1 MRSIRQTTINLGAM
15 LLLGL
20 ALVFLVYGTFSLRS
34 SMRKLDAA
42 VAAEKTA
49 HFLADD
55 MREASDFLTDEAR
68 LFAVTQGVED
78 LRLYWIEADVTKR
91 REKSILGLTAMGS
104 TAEEARLLALAK
116 ERSDFLMNDEI
127 LSMRLVA
134 EAIGLPRS
142 GMPARVAAT
151 GLSPADEA
159 LPPEGKLDRAR
170 DLVFGPAYM
179 EQKAAIM
186 EAIDHFDVLSRSRM
200 ASETAKAHE
209 LSERSFLLVICL
221 CVLCLAGAVL
231 FLAIYY
237 RQIALPIEGYTRAL
251 AGLGEEKAAPLLPS
265 LVPSG
270 TRELATLAETFNR
283 RGLEVMEFQ
292 KALRDSEAR
301 MRAHREMMPL
311 GEIEVDRGR
320 RICSWNPAAERIFG
334 FSEAEALG
342 ADLLDLIVPESAR
355 AEVLGV
361 IRALTAGTQI
371 DRHVNAN
378 RRKDGRE
385 IHCEWFNT
393 PLFDSEGAWF
403 GWAAI
408 VRDITR
414 EREEQEK
421 ILYLSRHDS
430 LTGLLNRRYLLERL
444 EETRARAHRTGTP
457 YTVIMVDIDRFKA
470 FNDLH
475 GHECGDLVLRSAA
488 NAMNRS
494 LRSTDFVGRWGGEEF
509 LIILPETDLAGGF
522 DLGERIRQEVA
533 GSPVEYRGE
542 TLHVTVTV
550 GVAAC
555 LDADEAIDDN
565 VRRADSALLEGKA
578 QGRNR
583 TVAAPGA

>member
-1 MRSIRQTTINLGAM
+1 MRSIRQSTINSGAM
-15 LLLGL
+15 LFLGL
-20 ALVFLVYGTFSLRS
+20 GLVFLMYGTFSLRS

-49 HFLADD
+49 HLLGDD
-55 MREASDFLTDEAR
+55 MREASDYLTDQVR
-68 LFAVTQGVED
+68 LFAVRQEVED
-78 LRLYWIEADVTKR
+78 LRLYWIEADVTRR
-91 REKSILGLTAMGS
+91 REKSILGLSSMGG
-104 TAEEARLLALAK
+104 TAEEAELLALAK

-134 EAIGLPRS
+134 EAIGLPPSR
-142 GMPARVAAT
+142 MPARVAAT
-151 GLSPADEA
+151 GLSTADGA
-159 LPPEGKLDRAR
+159 LPPQGKLDLAR

-186 EAIDHFDVLSRSRM
+186 EAIDHFDNLSRSRM

-237 RQIALPIEGYTRAL
+237 RLIALPIESYTRAL
-251 AGLGEEKAAPLLPS
+251 AGPGEEDAAPRLPS

-283 RGLEVMEFQ
+283 RGLEVMRFQ

-342 ADLLDLIVPESAR
+342 SDLLDLIVPESAR

-361 IRALTAGTQI
+361 IRALTAGTQV
-371 DRHVNAN
+371 DSHVNAN

-393 PLFDSEGAWF
+393 PLFDSEGTWL

-444 EETRARAHRTGTP
+444 EETRTRAHRTGTP

-470 FNDLH
+470 FNDRH

-488 NAMNRS
+488 NAMSRS
-494 LRSTDFVGRWGGEEF
+494 LRATDFVGRWGGEEF
-509 LIILPETDLAGGF
+509 LIILPETDMAGGF
-522 DLGERIRQEVA
+522 DLGERIRLEVA

-550 GVAAC
+550 GVATC
-555 LDADEAIDDN
+555 LDAEEAIDDN